1 VRLLFDE
8 NLSSRLVRLLADLY
22 PDSVHVRDIGLA
34 SADDIAVWEYAKQNA
49 LTVVSK
55 DADFHQ
61 RSFLFGHP
69 PKVIWIRRGNCSTT
83 VIERMLRDH
92 HADIVGFLADS
103 DAAFLALA

>member
-1 VRLLFDE
+1 LRSPRIASVDSFPFPLPEFDGVRLLFDE

-55 DADFHQ
+55 DADFH
-61 RSFLFGHP
+61 
-69 PKVIWIRRGNCSTT
+69 
-83 VIERMLRDH
+83 
-92 HADIVGFLADS
+92 
-103 DAAFLALA
+103 